1 MVLILLG
8 YDQYWLT
15 ESQKTQINPSLYFDN
30 VLCLVSVSV
39 VVDVTGT
46 KTKVL
51 RIIIPFEGG
60 YWFVLVQGI
69 SENCWLGI
77 SLPRG
82 RNFKIIHIIRKYIY
96 GFPETE

>member
-15 ESQKTQINPSLYFDN
+15 ERQKTQINPSLYFDN

-46 KTKVL
+46 KT
-51 RIIIPFEGG
+51 
-60 YWFVLVQGI
+60 
-69 SENCWLGI
+69 
-77 SLPRG
+77 
-82 RNFKIIHIIRKYIY
+82 
-96 GFPETE
+96 